1 MHDCDSL
8 VEELLEKDCWVLDY
22 LPRQVP
28 ADAPGQFFKVETY
41 LLNHYEEYGLRARFT
56 AVVLKLMCYH
66 RVSVHWGQW
75 VDAPSPDLVTE
86 AIKTILDNHSGWLNI
101 LLPEE
106 NALQIRAFLAD
117 HPEYELMPL
126 PNTFPEELR
135 KLQTPDGLQLLGCRD
150 GVEGFFIA
158 RMKRVK

>member
-1 MHDCDSL
+1 MHEHDIL
-8 VEELLEKDCWVLDY
+8 VENLLQQDCWVIDY

-106 NALQIRAFLAD
+106 KALLVFEWDCLNLALYRPS
-117 HPEYELMPL
+117 PELLELI
-126 PNTFPEELR
+126 EE
-135 KLQTPDGLQLLGCRD
+135 
-150 GVEGFFIA
+150 IA
-158 RMKRVK
+158 RSEGLFLWKPN

>member
-1 MHDCDSL
+1 MHEHDIL
-8 VEELLEKDCWVLDY
+8 VEDLLQQDCWVLDY

-106 NALQIRAFLAD
+106 NALLVFEWDCLNLALYHPSPELLELIGEIARSEGLFLWK
-117 HPEYELMPL
+117 
-126 PNTFPEELR
+126 PNT
-135 KLQTPDGLQLLGCRD
+135 
-150 GVEGFFIA
+150 
-158 RMKRVK
+158 

>member
-1 MHDCDSL
+1 MHEHDIL
-8 VEELLEKDCWVLDY
+8 VENLLQQDCWVIDY

-41 LLNHYEEYGLRARFT
+41 LLNHYEEFGLRARFT

-106 NALQIRAFLAD
+106 KALLVFEWDCLNLALYRPS
-117 HPEYELMPL
+117 PELLELI
-126 PNTFPEELR
+126 EE
-135 KLQTPDGLQLLGCRD
+135 
-150 GVEGFFIA
+150 IA
-158 RMKRVK
+158 RSEGLFLWKPN

>member
-1 MHDCDSL
+1 MHEHDIL
-8 VEELLEKDCWVLDY
+8 VEDLLQQDCWVLDY

-41 LLNHYEEYGLRARFT
+41 LLNHHEEFGLRARFT

-106 NALQIRAFLAD
+106 KALLVFEWDCLNLALYRPS
-117 HPEYELMPL
+117 PELLELM
-126 PNTFPEELR
+126 EE
-135 KLQTPDGLQLLGCRD
+135 
-150 GVEGFFIA
+150 IA
-158 RMKRVK
+158 RSEGLFLWKPN

>member
-1 MHDCDSL
+1 MHEHDIL
-8 VEELLEKDCWVLDY
+8 VENLLQQDCWAIDY

-86 AIKTILDNHSGWLNI
+86 AIKTILYNHSGWLNI

-106 NALQIRAFLAD
+106 KALLVFEWDCLNLALY
-117 HPEYELMPL
+117 HPSPELLELM
-126 PNTFPEELR
+126 EE
-135 KLQTPDGLQLLGCRD
+135 
-150 GVEGFFIA
+150 IA
-158 RMKRVK
+158 RSEGLFLWKPN